1 MTMRKSTFVK
11 LSIYIG
17 FILVWLAVYEH
28 FIVPFFS
35 DTLSGYL
42 ISSAAIFLTV
52 TLPSLYLI
60 YKNPKGLAVSFQ
72 ELWSFSFRPH
82 LIVMMML
89 VMLIYFLTLTHTEEA
104 IIYYDL
110 THFSDNVM
118 HSIFLDGIAIEIVFR
133 GLLLNVLMKKM
144 ENWQAVT
151 VNTLIYLLA
160 YAVFWAY
167 QTPSLFEAVNSGAVI
182 LVVVLNIVYS
192 ALFIRKKSLWPSLLM
207 HSFWNLGL
215 YRGRQ

>member
-1 MTMRKSTFVK
+1 MTMRNSLFVK

-17 FILVWLAVYEH
+17 FILAWLAVYEH
-28 FIVPFFS
+28 FIVPFFP

-42 ISSAAIFLTV
+42 MSSLVIFVTV
-52 TLPSLYLI
+52 SLPSLYLI
-60 YKNPKGLAVSFQ
+60 YKNPEGLALSFQ
-72 ELWSFSFRPH
+72 ELWSFSFRSH
-82 LIVMMML
+82 RIVMMML

-167 QTPSLFEAVNSGAVI
+167 QTSSLFEAVNSGAVI

-215 YRGRQ
+215 YIFI